1 MRDYDFVVIGSGIAG
16 LTFALKA
23 AKHGSVAVVTKRK
36 GSDTNT
42 ARAQGGIACVTSDED
57 SFELHVRDT
66 LEAGAGLCD
75 EAVVRTIVTEGPDRI
90 RELMALGLQ
99 FDERE
104 VSGHRELDLGKEGGH
119 SKRRVLHVR
128 DVLEAGAGL
137 CDEAVVRTIVTEG
150 PDRIRELMALGL
162 QFDEREVSGHRELDL
177 GKEGGHSKRRVL
189 HVRDVTGKEVEETLL
204 RELDRQSRVEL
215 LENHMAVDLI
225 TAAKLGFA
233 TEDRCLGA
241 YVLDETA
248 GKVET
253 IRADRIVLA
262 TGGCGKVYLYTTNPD
277 IATGDG
283 VAMAWRAGV
292 EIANMEF
299 IQFHPTC
306 LFHPQAK
313 SFLISEAVRGEGGI
327 LRNDRGEDFM
337 KRYDARGSLA
347 PRDIVAR
354 AIDSEMK
361 RSGAKCAFLD
371 ITHRSPEFLR
381 ERFPHIYQTC
391 LRFGIDMS
399 KQPIPVVPAA
409 HYQCGGIKTDVNG
422 ATSLSGLYTIGEVA
436 CTGLHGANRLASNS
450 LLEGLVMAHRAA
462 ATAVHVESTSKR
474 KIPLP
479 EWKSGNVQ
487 DVDEMVVIYHNWDE
501 IRRLMWD
508 YVGIVRT
515 DKRLQRASAR
525 LRNLQREIR
534 EFYWNFKVSVD
545 LLELRNLATVAA
557 LIVDSALSRKE
568 SRGLHYTLD
577 YPQADDRE
585 FRQDTLV
592 RRN

>member
-1 MRDYDFVVIGSGIAG
+1 VKAYDFVVIGSGIAG
-16 LTFALKA
+16 LSFALKA
-23 AKHGSVAVVTKRK
+23 AKHGSVGVITKRK
-36 GSDTNT
+36 GADTNT
-42 ARAQGGIACVTSDED
+42 AWAQGGIACVTSGED

-66 LEAGAGLCD
+66 LAAGAGLCN
-75 EAVVRTIVTEGPDRI
+75 ESVVRMVVTEGPDRI
-90 RELMALGLQ
+90 RELVALGLQ

-119 SKRRVLHVR
+119 SKRRVLHV
-128 DVLEAGAGL
+128 
-137 CDEAVVRTIVTEG
+137 
-150 PDRIRELMALGL
+150 
-162 QFDEREVSGHRELDL
+162 Q
-177 GKEGGHSKRRVL
+177 
-189 HVRDVTGKEVEETLL
+189 DVTGKEIEETLL

-233 TEDRCLGA
+233 AEDRCLGV
-241 YVLDETA
+241 YVLNETT
-248 GKVET
+248 GEVET
-253 IRADRIVLA
+253 IRSGRIMLA

-292 EIANMEF
+292 EISNMEF

-313 SFLISEAVRGEGGI
+313 SFLISEAMRGEGGI

-337 KRYDARGSLA
+337 KRYDPRGSLG

-354 AIDSEMK
+354 AIDAEIK
-361 RSGAKCAFLD
+361 RSGARCAFLD
-371 ITHRSPEFLR
+371 ITHKSPEFLR
-381 ERFPHIYQTC
+381 ERFPHIYETC

-422 ATSLSGLYTIGEVA
+422 ATSLRGLYAIGEVA

-462 ATAVHVESTSKR
+462 AAATMQQRSPSSRE
-474 KIPLP
+474 IPLP

-534 EFYWNFKVSVD
+534 EFYWNFKISVD

-557 LIVDSALSRKE
+557 LIVDSASSRKE

-577 YPQADDRE
+577 YLQSDDPAFGR
-585 FRQDTLV
+585 DTLLS
-592 RRN
+592 RN

>member
-1 MRDYDFVVIGSGIAG
+1 MKEYDFVVIGSGIAG
-16 LTFALKA
+16 LSFALKA

-36 GSDTNT
+36 GADTNT
-42 ARAQGGIACVTSDED
+42 VWAQGGIACVTSDED

-75 EAVVRTIVTEGPDRI
+75 EKVVRTIVTEGPARI
-90 RELMALGLQ
+90 QDLVDLGLQ

-104 VSGHRELDLGKEGGH
+104 VSGHREFDLG
-119 SKRRVLHVR
+119 R
-128 DVLEAGAGL
+128 
-137 CDEAVVRTIVTEG
+137 
-150 PDRIRELMALGL
+150 
-162 QFDEREVSGHRELDL
+162 
-177 GKEGGHSKRRVL
+177 EGGHSKRRVL
-189 HVRDVTGKEVEETLL
+189 HVRDVTGKEIENVLL
-204 RELDRQSRVEL
+204 RQLERQSHVYL
-215 LENHMAVDLI
+215 MENHMAVDLI

-233 TEDRCLGA
+233 AEDRCLGV
-241 YVLDETA
+241 YVLDENTS
-248 GKVET
+248 KVDT
-253 IRADRIVLA
+253 IRSDRVVLA

-283 VAMAWRAGV
+283 VAMAWRAGAT
-292 EIANMEF
+292 IANMEF
-299 IQFHPTC
+299 VQFHPTC
-306 LFHPQAK
+306 LFHPKAK

-327 LRNDRGEDFM
+327 LRNNCGEDFM
-337 KRYDARGSLA
+337 KRYDPRGSLA

-354 AIDSEMK
+354 AIDAEIK
-361 RSGAKCAFLD
+361 RSGAQCVFLD
-371 ITHRSPEFLR
+371 ITDKPVEFLR
-381 ERFPHIYQTC
+381 ERFPNIYETC
-391 LRFGIDMS
+391 LRFGIDMT

-409 HYQCGGIKTDVNG
+409 HYQCGGINTDVNG
-422 ATSLSGLYTIGEVA
+422 ATSLPGLYAIGEVG

-450 LLEGLVMAHRAA
+450 LLEGLVLAHRAA
-462 ATAVHVESTSKR
+462 ESALRRRSSQSQR
-474 KIPLP
+474 EIALL
-479 EWKSGNVQ
+479 EWQSGDAQ
-487 DVDEMVVIYHNWDE
+487 DVDELVVIYHNWDE

-534 EFYWNFKVSVD
+534 EFYWNFRVSVD

-577 YPQADDRE
+577 YPTRDDGHYGRN
-585 FRQDTLV
+585 TLMS
-592 RRN
+592 RM

>member
-1 MRDYDFVVIGSGIAG
+1 MKEYDFVVIGSGIAG
-16 LTFALKA
+16 LSFALKV
-23 AKHGSVAVVTKRK
+23 AKHGSVAVITKRK
-36 GSDTNT
+36 GPDTNT
-42 ARAQGGIACVTSDED
+42 AWAQGGIACVTSDED

-75 EAVVRTIVTEGPDRI
+75 EKVVRTIVTEAPVRI
-90 RELMALGLQ
+90 QDLVDLGLQ

-104 VSGHRELDLGKEGGH
+104 VSGHREFDLGREGGH

-128 DVLEAGAGL
+128 DE
-137 CDEAVVRTIVTEG
+137 
-150 PDRIRELMALGL
+150 
-162 QFDEREVSGHRELDL
+162 
-177 GKEGGHSKRRVL
+177 
-189 HVRDVTGKEVEETLL
+189 TGKEIENTLL
-204 RELDRQSRVEL
+204 RELARQSHVDL

-225 TAAKLGFA
+225 TAAKLGYSA
-233 TEDRCLGA
+233 EDRCLGV
-241 YVLDETA
+241 YVLDENN
-248 GKVET
+248 GEVET
-253 IRADRIVLA
+253 IRSDRIVLA

-292 EIANMEF
+292 TIANMEF
-299 IQFHPTC
+299 VQFHPTC
-306 LFHPQAK
+306 LFNPKAK

-327 LRNDRGEDFM
+327 LRNNQGEDFM
-337 KRYDARGSLA
+337 KRYDPRGSLA
-347 PRDIVAR
+347 PRDVVAR
-354 AIDSEMK
+354 AIDAEIK
-361 RSGAKCAFLD
+361 RSGAQCVFLD
-371 ITHRSPEFLR
+371 ITDKPVEFLR
-381 ERFPHIYQTC
+381 ERFPHIYENC
-391 LRFGIDMS
+391 LRFGIDMT

-409 HYQCGGIKTDVNG
+409 HYQCGGIMTDVNG
-422 ATSLSGLYTIGEVA
+422 ATSLPGLFGIGEVG

-450 LLEGLVMAHRAA
+450 LLEGLVVAHRAA
-462 ATAVHVESTSKR
+462 EAAVRCRSSERQRTIS
-474 KIPLP
+474 LP
-479 EWKSGNVQ
+479 EWKSGDVQ
-487 DVDEMVVIYHNWDE
+487 DVDELVVIYHNWDE

-557 LIVDSALSRKE
+557 LIVDSALSRRE

-577 YPQADDRE
+577 YPEKNDGEYIRN
-585 FRQDTLV
+585 TLIS
-592 RRN
+592 RI